1 MPFEPLL
8 ESLHLRKC
16 MLHKSIW
23 IELTKYFSFF
33 QTHDVGFERLIK
45 IIFGKHGGAVVVFS
59 KPMVMVPSLFLID
72 KVPIS
77 SRNQFTSSSL
87 RAASPSS
94 SGSLA
99 TWNIRWPLQEQEWSK
114 NLAHTVGWKGISK
127 NSKCQHSDPYQV
139 IFGFI
144 PDIWKWVSPKSDTWL
159 IKNYHV
165 LKIYF
170 TLFHGLVRMGNP
182 KIFFLGL
189 YHFLTLVHHENP
201 WKMGNF
207 QKMIIFD

>member
-1 MPFEPLL
+1 MKNFREIVSFGRTILNCSFWIIFTKYL
-8 ESLHLRKC
+8 SNKSKMSKIIIFLQRTVWTLTGIFASCKC

-99 TWNIRWPLQEQEWSK
+99 TRNIRWPLQEQECSK
-114 NLAHTVGWKGISK
+114 NLAQCGNIRILLSSWTFSTF
-127 NSKCQHSDPYQV
+127 D
-139 IFGFI
+139 
-144 PDIWKWVSPKSDTWL
+144 
-159 IKNYHV
+159 
-165 LKIYF
+165 
-170 TLFHGLVRMGNP
+170 FHGA
-182 KIFFLGL
+182 KIWRLISRNFSKYWQFF
-189 YHFLTLVHHENP
+189 
-201 WKMGNF
+201 
-207 QKMIIFD
+207 

>member
-1 MPFEPLL
+1 MSATCRLNPCWNLCIFVNVCYI
-8 ESLHLRKC
+8 KVC
-16 MLHKSIW
+16 IW

-99 TWNIRWPLQEQEWSK
+99 TRNIRWPLQEQEWSK
-114 NLAHTVGWKGISK
+114 NLAQCGIIIILPSFCFSTF
-127 NSKCQHSDPYQV
+127 NSK
-139 IFGFI
+139 IGGA
-144 PDIWKWVSPKSDTWL
+144 KKSMQID
-159 IKNYHV
+159 
-165 LKIYF
+165 F
-170 TLFHGLVRMGNP
+170 TN
-182 KIFFLGL
+182 FF
-189 YHFLTLVHHENP
+189 
-201 WKMGNF
+201 
-207 QKMIIFD
+207 

>member
-1 MPFEPLL
+1 MILIFHCESFSRNIFQIRVKLSFFCNVQFEPLL
-8 ESLHLRKC
+8 EFLHLRKC
-16 MLHKSIW
+16 VPHKSIW

-99 TWNIRWPLQEQEWSK
+99 TRNIRWPLQEQEWSK
-114 NLAHTVGWKGISK
+114 NLAQ
-127 NSKCQHSDPYQV
+127 C
-139 IFGFI
+139 
-144 PDIWKWVSPKSDTWL
+144 
-159 IKNYHV
+159 
-165 LKIYF
+165 
-170 TLFHGLVRMGNP
+170 GN
-182 KIFFLGL
+182 IRILLSF
-189 YHFLTLVHHENP
+189 
-201 WKMGNF
+201 
-207 QKMIIFD
+207 